1 MRSFV
6 LAIAAMLL
14 AASCTDD
21 PEPIE
26 PKPSDSPNP
35 SAAPPEMPREAK
47 ANTPT
52 GAANFVAYWVAVSN
66 FAART
71 GNTKELRQISH
82 RDCEGCRTYIDLFE
96 DTYAAGGYFKG
107 SEWRLSEVEV
117 KPGDSEHLVF
127 AHVDAPTGTFKK
139 SSRSEVQRGN
149 QENSDL
155 AFGVSFS
162 KGEWRLTQLGLKSE
176 VVK

>member
-1 MRSFV
+1 MRSFA
-6 LAIAAMLL
+6 LAL
-14 AASCTDD
+14 AALLLVGSCTDD

-26 PKPSDSPNP
+26 PKVSDTPNP
-35 SAAPPEMPREAK
+35 SASPPEMPREAK

-52 GAANFVAYWVAVSN
+52 GAANFVAYWVEVSN
-66 FAART
+66 FAAHT
-71 GNTKELRQISH
+71 GNTEELEQISD
-82 RDCEGCRTYIDLFE
+82 RRCAGCRTYIDLYE

-117 KPGDSEHLVF
+117 KPGDTEHLVF
-127 AHVDAPTGTFKK
+127 AHVDAPTGTFKRT
-139 SSRSEVQRGN
+139 SGSRVERGN
-149 QENSDL
+149 QEDSDL

-176 VVK
+176 VVR